1 MSDEPSDKRRRRSEE
16 TQQAITYQLEHLVE
30 EFDDIEL
37 MLLADDHGLMI
48 ARAGDEEACEML
60 AVQARPLAEGK
71 SPDSELLVVMPDLRR
86 EQLLCE
92 AINLDDI
99 PLYLCAVME
108 PTAENAKAF
117 ERARTGIQRIYYSTS
132 ELGGDSQSDS

>member
-1 MSDEPSDKRRRRSEE
+1 MSEQDDQERRRRRSEE
-16 TQQAITYQLEHLVE
+16 THQAITYQLEYLVE
-30 EFDDIEL
+30 HFDDIDL
-37 MLLADDHGLMI
+37 MVLADDQGLVF
-48 ARAGDEEACEML
+48 AHAGDEEAAEML
-60 AVQARPLAEGK
+60 AVQAPRLAAGD
-71 SPDSELLVVMPDLRR
+71 SPDSELLVVLPELRR

-117 ERARTGIQRIYYSTS
+117 QRGRDGIQRIYYTTS
-132 ELGGDSQSDS
+132 ELAGDD